1 MQDGEGYRRC
11 WIEGEDEIKDKGK
24 GIGLRAAKEAWF
36 GLLSVWKVKELVCP
50 CDEVFMCPRGCG
62 VGFCSGACRTAMEG
76 LHRVLCTSATEE
88 MRVLQQSEYW
98 EITRFRLY
106 CYAVARIF
114 ATYMTTGS
122 EEDAQQV
129 FGGFHSPEELY
140 SSAVI
145 QREFKRKVKIRVQS
159 IPQLMVAF
167 RCKSPCRYF
176 PRTSCE
182 SFPIFRNGH
191 RNCKNICKQ
200 KVWWW
205 SLCSA
210 NAQQISIPSPIAE
223 CVYHVMDSERPEKT
237 KLVQELIGV
246 ANFDLSNFEGSAL
259 FPTMS
264 KFNHNCNPNVEI
276 LAVPETGDTPSAGS
290 KQVLQNR
297 FIARARRKIHVN
309 EEVALSC
316 PSNRRFQ

>member
-1 MQDGEGYRRC
+1 MQEPMS
-11 WIEGEDEIKDKGK
+11 
-24 GIGLRAAKEAWF
+24 
-36 GLLSVWKVKELVCP
+36 LLSSHFLRIIPDLQEWPQKLQEYLQ
-50 CDEVFMCPRGCG
+50 
-62 VGFCSGACRTAMEG
+62 
-76 LHRVLCTSATEE
+76 TE
-88 MRVLQQSEYW
+88 
-98 EITRFRLY
+98 RL
-106 CYAVARIF
+106 
-114 ATYMTTGS
+114 
-122 EEDAQQV
+122 
-129 FGGFHSPEELY
+129 
-140 SSAVI
+140 
-145 QREFKRKVKIRVQS
+145 
-159 IPQLMVAF
+159 
-167 RCKSPCRYF
+167 
-176 PRTSCE
+176 
-182 SFPIFRNGH
+182 
-191 RNCKNICKQ
+191 
-200 KVWWW
+200 VWWW

-309 EEVALSC
+309 EEMCISYLDLLDPQSRDARRKELKERYGFICQCVSC
-316 PSNRRFQ
+316 CAEGMRTK